1 MKKAV
6 LLVATFALF
15 AMVVGV
21 VAQDK
26 ANVSGTWQ
34 LTQPGRNGD
43 VTQTLTLDQKGGDI
57 TGTMKAQNGDVP
69 VTGTISGSD
78 ITLNVKRTTQNGE
91 VTNVYKGTVTG
102 DTMKGMVTMGQRTV
116 EWSATKGK
124 S

>member
-1 MKKAV
+1 MRPNRRHRRRGGASPRAVNPVESRAVKQPALGSGGGMKRAV

-26 ANVSGTWQ
+26 AVSGTWQ

-57 TGTMKAQNGDVP
+57 TGTMKMQNGDVP
-69 VTGTISGSD
+69 VTGSISGSD
-78 ITLNVKRTTQNGE
+78 IT
-91 VTNVYKGTVTG
+91 
-102 DTMKGMVTMGQRTV
+102 
-116 EWSATKGK
+116 
-124 S
+124 